1 MTAVT
6 MVEAVRRELR
16 ALLAEDD
23 RVVLLGEDVGPLGG
37 VFRATDGLLAE
48 FGEDR
53 VIDTPMAEL
62 SIVGAAIGMALR
74 GLRPIAEIQFG
85 DFIWAA
91 AEQILSEAAKM
102 RFRTAGEWTV
112 PMVIRATWGAGIH
125 GGLYHSQSI
134 EAVFAHYP
142 GLKVVAA
149 STPADAAGLLRSA
162 VADPDPVVVLEH
174 KLVYR
179 SVRGEVAEP
188 APAVPIGEAA
198 VARPGGD
205 VTVLAYG
212 AMVHEALAAAERLA
226 AGGGPDLEVVDL
238 RTLLPLDRDA
248 IVASAARTGRVCVVH
263 EDTRT
268 MGLGAELSA
277 IVHEG
282 CFDRLAAP
290 VARVTMPDVA
300 GIPFAA
306 SLEAELLPNADRII
320 DAVRDLARRERR
332 PPTAAP
338 AVAASD
344 TATAGPR
351 AAGGPDTYH
360 DAGAPQATMV
370 MPVDLGGLDG
380 AVELTA
386 HLVAA
391 AAAALVD
398 QPDANGVWTD
408 EGVRRRAGV
417 HIAVVEADEHG
428 RSRRLLVPDAEERSP
443 LGIARLL
450 ERARAGGD
458 GDGAAATFTLVVP
471 GGAAV
476 FGLPRIPAG
485 QTATVLAGRA
495 GPAVVT
501 DGDGLAFRRQ
511 VSLSLAADHRV
522 LDGAGSARFL
532 TTMKRALEGA

>member
-1 MTAVT
+1 MPELT

-112 PMVIRATWGAGIH
+112 PMVVRATWGAGIH

-162 VADPDPVVVLEH
+162 VADPDPVIVLEH

-179 SVRGEVAEP
+179 SVRGKVAEP

-212 AMVHEALAAAERLA
+212 AMVHQALAAAERLA
-226 AGGGPDLEVVDL
+226 AEGGPDLEVVDL

-282 CFDRLAAP
+282 CFDRLVAP
-290 VARVTMPDVA
+290 VARVTMPDIA

-306 SLEAELLPNADRII
+306 TLEAELLPDADRIVA
-320 DAVRDLARRERR
+320 AVRDLARHERR
-332 PPTAAP
+332 TPTATATAAGTAAP
-338 AVAASD
+338 E
-344 TATAGPR
+344 
-351 AAGGPDTYH
+351 TYH

-386 HLVAA
+386 HLIAA

-408 EGVRRRAGV
+408 DGVRRREGV
-417 HIAVVEADEHG
+417 HIAVVEADEQG
-428 RSRRLLVPDAEERSP
+428 RSRRLLVGDAEERSP
-443 LGIARLL
+443 LGIARVL

-458 GDGAAATFTLVVP
+458 ADGAEATFTLVVP

-485 QTATVLAGRA
+485 QTATVMAGRA
-495 GPAVVT
+495 GPAVVA

>member
-1 MTAVT
+1 MPELT

-112 PMVIRATWGAGIH
+112 PMVVRATWGAGIH

-149 STPADAAGLLRSA
+149 
-162 VADPDPVVVLEH
+162 
-174 KLVYR
+174 
-179 SVRGEVAEP
+179 
-188 APAVPIGEAA
+188 
-198 VARPGGD
+198 
-205 VTVLAYG
+205 
-212 AMVHEALAAAERLA
+212 
-226 AGGGPDLEVVDL
+226 
-238 RTLLPLDRDA
+238 
-248 IVASAARTGRVCVVH
+248 
-263 EDTRT
+263 
-268 MGLGAELSA
+268 
-277 IVHEG
+277 
-282 CFDRLAAP
+282 
-290 VARVTMPDVA
+290 
-300 GIPFAA
+300 
-306 SLEAELLPNADRII
+306 
-320 DAVRDLARRERR
+320 VRDLARHERR
-332 PPTAAP
+332 TPTATATAAGTAAP
-338 AVAASD
+338 E
-344 TATAGPR
+344 
-351 AAGGPDTYH
+351 TYH

-386 HLVAA
+386 HLIAA

-408 EGVRRRAGV
+408 DGVRRREGV
-417 HIAVVEADEHG
+417 HIAVVDADEQG

-443 LGIARLL
+443 LGIARVL

-458 GDGAAATFTLVVP
+458 ADGAEATFTLVVP

-485 QTATVLAGRA
+485 QTATVMAGRA
-495 GPAVVT
+495 GPAVVA